1 MSNGDTVAGH
11 VYYTGRVQG
20 VGFRATAAHLAR
32 GFPVTGYVR
41 NLPDGRVELW
51 AEGPR
56 ADVEAFLRAV
66 RERFAGS
73 LRGEAAD
80 WQPATGRFAQFDVTR

>member
-1 MSNGDTVAGH
+1 MSSGDAAAR

-20 VGFRATAAHLAR
+20 VGFRATAADLAR
-32 GFPVTGYVR
+32 GYPVTGWVK

-56 ADVEAFLRAV
+56 ADVEAFLAAV
-66 RERFAGS
+66 RKQFATN
-73 LRGEAAD
+73 LRGEAID
-80 WQPATGRFAQFDVTR
+80 WPPATGRFAQFDVIR